1 MPGCCLLAIWPA
13 CKYVPMEDNW
23 PPRKRATYLRKKFAR
38 LSEQRGKMMALE
50 RAKGR
55 ASRKR
60 LTANQRNRVLAKTD
74 GRCHICGGKV
84 GARWQAG
91 HVRPHSRGGG
101 HAEENYLAAHALC
114 NNYRWHYLP
123 EEFQYIMKLGVWAKY
138 QVEKETAVGEK
149 IASGFVQH
157 ERRRMRRTGHN
168 D

>member
-1 MPGCCLLAIWPA
+1 
-13 CKYVPMEDNW
+13 MEDNW

-38 LSEQRGKMMALE
+38 LNEKRTKEMALR
-50 RAKGR
+50 RAMGPTD
-55 ASRKR
+55 RKR
-60 LTANQRNRVLAKTD
+60 LTTKQRKRVLGKTG
-74 GRCHICGGKV
+74 GRCHICGGSV
-84 GARWQAG
+84 GERWQAD
-91 HVRPHSRGGG
+91 HVHAHSHGGG

-149 IASGFVQH
+149 IAAGFVQH
-157 ERRRMRRTGHN
+157 ERRRMRRSSRE